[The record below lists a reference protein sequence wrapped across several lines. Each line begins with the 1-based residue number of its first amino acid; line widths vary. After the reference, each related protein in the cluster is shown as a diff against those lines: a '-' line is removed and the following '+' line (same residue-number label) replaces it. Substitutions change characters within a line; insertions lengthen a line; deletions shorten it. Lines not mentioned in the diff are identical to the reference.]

1 MYGALLY
8 VFDSLPSL
16 PPLFQEGPAQ
26 VALKIPKHRVQLVSG
41 KQNKK
46 TKSCQGSSGPLPISM
61 GSQLRKDPL
70 YGDGVVFTGSW
81 YTINYYNYTSTK

>member
-1 MYGALLY
+1 MSGALLY
-8 VFDSLPSL
+8 VFDSLPS

-46 TKSCQGSSGPLPISM
+46 TNSCQGSFGPLPIST
-61 GSQLRKDPL
+61 GSQLRKDPF
-70 YGDGVVFTGSW
+70 YGDGVVFIYW
-81 YTINYYNYTSTK
+81 ILVYHQLL